1 MNKSSY
7 YRVQYHFKQKV
18 FTYIIF
24 IYNFVT
30 VLNFFVIKK
39 ETREK
44 RLRQFE
50 FTKIFK
56 IFYTFLFEIN
66 ANSIEH

>member
-56 IFYTFLFEIN
+56 IFLHFLIRN
-66 ANSIEH
+66 KRKLD

>member
-1 MNKSSY
+1 MNKSY

>member
-7 YRVQYHFKQKV
+7 YKVQYHFKQKV

-39 ETREK
+39 TREK

-56 IFYTFLFEIN
+56 NFLYFLVRN
-66 ANSIEH
+66 KRKLD